1 MGWKLDE
8 GLGVSGRKGRV
19 DPLQTTFKRDKKGL
33 GAGEKLRAR
42 VTHFPSHVPS
52 QALNAP
58 DGKSDAIRAQEE
70 LDRSSSNRKRFSD
83 GRGQGTRADFGE
95 GGRGAFLNDRPALI
109 DEGVAEGFKSG
120 GFWGQGTCAG
130 KVVIADGVAGASG
143 CSENPVKGGVRL
155 EGGRKSGQGVDTG
168 SFMGKRE
175 RRRREERQKRKEHKI
190 RLELFSDVPEE
201 FAALLFTG

>member
-8 GLGVSGRKGRV
+8 GLGMHGRQGRV

-52 QALNAP
+52 QAMNAP

-70 LDRSSSNRKRFSD
+70 LDRTNNNRKRFSD
-83 GRGQGTRADFGE
+83 RGQGTRAHYGKD
-95 GGRGAFLNDRPALI
+95 GRGGLI
-109 DEGVAEGFKSG
+109 DKGVGEVSRSG
-120 GFWGQGTCAG
+120 GFWGQGTCVG
-130 KVVIADGVAGASG
+130 NMVVPDASTS

-155 EGGRKSGQGVDTG
+155 EGGRKSAQGVDTG

-175 RRRREERQKRKEHKI
+175 RRRREEKQKRKEHKI
-190 RLELFSDVPEE
+190 RLELFSDIPEE
-201 FAALLFTG
+201 FSALLFTG